1 MTERDTVLRIFSHG
15 EELLDVLRRGRR
27 FTEELLG
34 ENERLRFQIVK
45 VESEKIQLQNA
56 LESEVSAGRQESL
69 QLRRRVEHLEKR
81 FEEVE
86 AENHDFA
93 LRYAEVSQENENLAN
108 LYVASYRLHS
118 TLDPSEVTEII
129 CEIMVDL
136 VGADEFGLLM
146 MDERSNELTP
156 IRVEGS
162 VKDYPPHIL
171 VGEGTIGRAV
181 HEGRAFYQ
189 EDASQG
195 PPLAVIPLQIK
206 GHAVGTL
213 VIMRMLHGK
222 RHFSAIAKELLGLL
236 AGHAATAL
244 MSSRLYSAV
253 DRKLKTIEGFMELI
267 KAGPQRTEAV
277 HEAKRMS

>member
-1 MTERDTVLRIFSHG
+1 MTERDTVMRIFSHG
-15 EELLDVLRRGRR
+15 EELLEVLRRGRR
-27 FTEELLG
+27 FTEELLA
-34 ENERLRFQIVK
+34 ENERLRFQMVK
-45 VESEKIQLQNA
+45 VESEKIQLQNT
-56 LESEVSAGRQESL
+56 LESEVSASRQESL

-146 MDERSNELTP
+146 MDERNNELTP
-156 IRVEGS
+156 IRVEGQ
-162 VKDYPPHIL
+162 VKDYPAHIL
-171 VGEGTIGRAV
+171 VGEGVMGQAV
-181 HEGRAFYQ
+181 REGRALYQ
-189 EDASQG
+189 DDPALE

-206 GHAVGTL
+206 GHSVGAL

-222 RHFSAIAKELLGLL
+222 RQFSAIAKELLGLL

-267 KAGPQRTEAV
+267 KTGPRAEAAP
-277 HEAKRMS
+277 ELKRVR